1 MVIRLIQDIRKALE
15 NELYFVALSSALTL
29 PDICGKAAYPQEQSS
44 KKRYILWYDEEIGK
58 YETQKQEAEETKE
71 SLVAMKDNVNSPEY
85 IEEIAREKL
94 GMYLPNER
102 VYIDIGK

>member
-1 MVIRLIQDIRKALE
+1 MKIMKNIIKKVFLIA
-15 NELYFVALSSALTL
+15 V
-29 PDICGKAAYPQEQSS
+29 GV
-44 KKRYILWYDEEIGK
+44 YIISMFISQQQLLNTYQKEIGK

-71 SLVAMKDNVNSPEY
+71 SLIAMKDNVNSPEY

>member
-1 MVIRLIQDIRKALE
+1 MKIMKNILKKVFLIA
-15 NELYFVALSSALTL
+15 V
-29 PDICGKAAYPQEQSS
+29 GV
-44 KKRYILWYDEEIGK
+44 YIISMFISQQQLLNTYQKEIGK

-71 SLVAMKDNVNSPEY
+71 SLIAMKDNVNSPEY

>member
-1 MVIRLIQDIRKALE
+1 MKMIKK
-15 NELYFVALSSALTL
+15 LYKKILLVLVACYVMCIFASQQQTL
-29 PDICGKAAYPQEQSS
+29 NAYQ
-44 KKRYILWYDEEIGK
+44 REINK
-58 YETQKQEAEETKE
+58 YEDKIQEAKETQE
-71 SLVAMKDNVNSPEY
+71 ALVAMKDNVNSPEY

>member
-1 MVIRLIQDIRKALE
+1 MKIMKNIVKKILLIAVGI
-15 NELYFVALSSALTL
+15 
-29 PDICGKAAYPQEQSS
+29 
-44 KKRYILWYDEEIGK
+44 YIISIFISQQQLLNTYQKEIGK
-58 YETQKQEAEETKE
+58 YETQKEEAEATKE

-85 IEEIAREKL
+85 IEEIARDKL

>member
-1 MVIRLIQDIRKALE
+1 MKIIKKLYKKILFVVVACYVICIFTSQQQTLNNYKKDINQYEEQIEQAKE
-15 NELYFVALSSALTL
+15 T
-29 PDICGKAAYPQEQSS
+29 QSS
-44 KKRYILWYDEEIGK
+44 LI
-58 YETQKQEAEETKE
+58 
-71 SLVAMKDNVNSPEY
+71 AMKENVNSPEY

>member
-1 MVIRLIQDIRKALE
+1 MKIMKSIVKKILLIAVGI
-15 NELYFVALSSALTL
+15 
-29 PDICGKAAYPQEQSS
+29 
-44 KKRYILWYDEEIGK
+44 YIISIFISQQQLLNTYQKEIGK

-71 SLVAMKDNVNSPEY
+71 SLVAMRDNVDSPEY